1 MFKPPTVSRWYR
13 FDWQYAVDVASVS
26 LFQQAA
32 SLIAVILTI
41 LSSSSGIFLSL
52 PSAKSTAAPLWFLW
66 GASVAFLLASV
77 LLYLR
82 CPKFVREYRDF
93 GQYATRQ
100 HSHRWILWEFY
111 NNLESLAGWEGVVR
125 ETSSKGLTTDAE
137 HLPQEVLK
145 QLDKDFL
152 APPTG
157 KVRVFKPANIDRDL
171 YLPIHI
177 DGRKLVIS
185 MMETDT
191 DLQKREKE
199 LFWILYS
206 QAAHERPVW
215 RTVFWVLMAIAAIVG
230 LLVLISVLYKIRL
243 ALLGFAK

>member
-1 MFKPPTVSRWYR
+1 MFKPPAVSRWYR

-26 LFQQAA
+26 LFQQGA

-41 LSSSSGIFLSL
+41 LSSSSGIFPSL
-52 PSAKSTAAPLWFLW
+52 PSANGAPIPLWFLW
-66 GASVAFLLASV
+66 VASVAFLLAWV

-137 HLPQEVLK
+137 HVSQEVLK

-152 APPTG
+152 APPMD
-157 KVRVFKPANIDRDL
+157 KVRVFKPVNFNRDL

-177 DGRKLVIS
+177 DGRKLVLT
-185 MMETDT
+185 MLETDT

-206 QAAHERPVW
+206 QAARERPVW
-215 RTVFWVLMAIAAIVG
+215 RTIFWALMAIAAIAA
-230 LLVLISVLYKIRL
+230 LLVSITVLYKIRL
-243 ALLGFAK
+243 VLVGFAK